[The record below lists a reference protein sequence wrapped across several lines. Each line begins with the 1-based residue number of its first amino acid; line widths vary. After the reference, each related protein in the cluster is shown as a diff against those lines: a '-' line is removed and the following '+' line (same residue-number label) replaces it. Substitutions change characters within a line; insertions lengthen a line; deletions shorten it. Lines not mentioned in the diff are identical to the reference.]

1 MTNPGL
7 PTIGALSGEPLNIP
21 NINVDVLGAGAIVN
35 GALDWRFT
43 PSPPPE
49 SGFPDSRSFRRR
61 FGLVLP
67 ATNTI
72 MEHELWSLILSNGEA
87 AGLDGVGLH
96 TTTVITPKPDI
107 STPEGLAEFK
117 AGFISGLESALQAAM
132 LARPQ
137 YMIMGLSLEHI
148 LVGLDPI
155 RETMETVQVR
165 SGLSWATWHDAVK
178 AALGLL
184 GATRIAILTPW
195 AAEGNASAIQLFNDL
210 GIDVVASVGLT
221 GSDLNHLA
229 HLPDEAKEQAVIEVL
244 ATPGNRIDAVVQCG
258 TNMSM
263 VNVIDRLEA
272 RTGLPIVAINPTTLW
287 YALREN
293 GFTQPLHGAGR
304 LLREF

>member
-1 MTNPGL
+1 VTIGEL
-7 PTIGALSGEPLNIP
+7 PSTGALSGGPVNIP
-21 NINVDVLGAGAIVN
+21 NVNVDVLGAGAIVN

-43 PSPPPE
+43 PPQPPS
-49 SGFPDSRSFRRR
+49 SGFPDCRSFRRR

-72 MEHELWSLILSNGEA
+72 MEHELWSLVVGNGEA

-96 TTTVITPKPDI
+96 ATPVITPKPDI
-107 STPEGLAEFK
+107 STPEGLAEFTE
-117 AGFISGLESALQAAM
+117 GFINGLRAAVDTAM

-155 RETMETVQVR
+155 RETMHAVQVR
-165 SGLSWATWHDAVK
+165 SGLSWATWHDAVE
-178 AALGLL
+178 AALGKL

-195 AAEGNASAIQLFNDL
+195 GAEGNASAVTMFNDM

-221 GSDLNHLA
+221 GSDLSHLA
-229 HLPDEAKEQAVIEVL
+229 HIPDDAKEQAVIEVL
-244 ATPGNRIDAVVQCG
+244 ATPDNRIDAVVQCG
-258 TNMSM
+258 TGMSM
-263 VNVIDRLEA
+263 VNIIDRLEA
-272 RTGLPIVAINPTTLW
+272 RTGVPIVAINPTTLW

-293 GFTQPLHGAGR
+293 GFDRPLLGAGR

>member
-1 MTNPGL
+1 MTDPEL
-7 PTIGALSGEPLNIP
+7 PAIGALSGEPLNIP
-21 NINVDVLGAGAIVN
+21 NVNVDVLAAGAVVN

-43 PSPPPE
+43 PSQPPE
-49 SGFPDSRSFRRR
+49 SGFPDNRSFRRR

-72 MEHELWSLILSNGEA
+72 MEHELWSLIVSNGEA

-96 TTTVITPKPDI
+96 TTPVITPKPDI

-117 AGFISGLESALQAAM
+117 AGFINGLESAVQTAA

-148 LVGLDPI
+148 LVGLDSI

-165 SGLSWATWHDAVK
+165 SGLSWATWHDAVQ

-184 GATRIAILTPW
+184 GAKRIAILTPW
-195 AAEGNASAIQLFNDL
+195 EAQGNASAARMFNDM

-221 GSDLNHLA
+221 GSDLSHLA
-229 HLPDEAKEQAVIEVL
+229 HLPDDAKEQAVIEVL

-258 TNMSM
+258 TGMSM
-263 VNVIDRLEA
+263 MNVIDRLEA
-272 RTGLPIVAINPTTLW
+272 RTGVPIVAINPTTLW

-293 GFTQPLHGAGR
+293 GFTRPLLGAGR